1 MKRKIIVLLLLF
13 GKVSAQEVEVSSVDE
28 LFQMASTRNQT
39 LQNAGLQRDL
49 AVVTRKIAGVNAFS
63 PRVPVSWQALDN
75 VALQRTFVPG
85 VIFGQPEGT
94 YKELVMGQKY
104 VSTFNISPQF
114 DILNFGN
121 RAQRQT
127 AVFNEDLA
135 VLSEKQAQRDVYLQI
150 NAAFH
155 NVISFDAQKS
165 ILEENLGTAR
175 KILAIVRDRFG
186 EGIARSQEVNEAEVN
201 VVTLENSLEQLEQNR
216 HLQLELLKLLTRP
229 EADIRIRKGSET
241 DAGVSSPAA
250 GTLDT
255 DLARTRTRMAE
266 QEMLSA
272 RKDQWPVL
280 SAVSSF
286 NWQNLDNRFFYGSG
300 SSAIYFAYIG
310 LKLSWDLPTNVQKI
324 SNLKNREIQLKVAEN
339 NLKLAE
345 EQEVYANL
353 QRETELKK
361 AQSQLASLERI
372 EALKKDTFDKNYVQF
387 EENILPLDKLLIS
400 QNDWLAS
407 RLNRAAGA
415 VNVQYNYQ
423 ILRINNRF

>member
-1 MKRKIIVLLLLF
+1 MKEKIIVLLLLF
-13 GKVSAQEVEVSSVDE
+13 GSASAQVAEVSSVDE
-28 LFQMASTRNQT
+28 LFQMASARNQT
-39 LQNAGLQRDL
+39 LKNAALQRDL
-49 AVVTRKIAGVNAFS
+49 AGITRKIAGVNAFS
-63 PRVPVSWQALDN
+63 PRMPVSWQALDN

-135 VLSEKQAQRDVYLQI
+135 VLSEKQAQRDIYLQI

-155 NVISFDAQKS
+155 NVVSFDAQKS
-165 ILEENLGTAR
+165 ILEENLGISR
-175 KILAIVRDRFG
+175 KILAIVSDRFA
-186 EGIARSQEVNEAEVN
+186 EGVTRSQEVNEAEVN

-216 HLQLELLKLLTRP
+216 RLQIELLKLLTRP
-229 EADIRIRKGSET
+229 EADIRIREGQAW
-241 DAGVSSPAA
+241 DANVSSPAA
-250 GTLDT
+250 GTLDA
-255 DLARTRTRMAE
+255 DLARARARMAG
-266 QEMLSA
+266 QEVLSA

-324 SNLKNREIQLKVAEN
+324 SNVKNREIQLKVAEN
-339 NLKLAE
+339 NLQLAE
-345 EQEVYANL
+345 EQQAYANL
-353 QRETELKK
+353 ERETELKK
-361 AQSQLASLERI
+361 AKSQLESLEKI
-372 EALKKDTFDKNYVQF
+372 EALKKDTFEKNYAQF
-387 EENILPLDKLLIS
+387 EENILPLDRLLIS

-407 RLNRAAGA
+407 RLNRATGA
-415 VNVQYNYQ
+415 VNVKYNYQ
-423 ILRINNRF
+423 ILRINNRY

>member
-1 MKRKIIVLLLLF
+1 MKGKIIVLLLIF
-13 GKVSAQEVEVSSVDE
+13 GKVSAQVAEVASVDA
-28 LFQMASTRNQT
+28 LFEMALARNQT
-39 LQNAGLQRDL
+39 LKNAALQRDL
-49 AVVTRKIAGVNAFS
+49 AGITRKIAGVNAFS
-63 PRVPVSWQALDN
+63 PRMPVSWQALDN
-75 VALQRTFVPG
+75 IALQRTFVPG

-104 VSTFNISPQF
+104 VSTFNVSPQF

-135 VLSEKQAQRDVYLQI
+135 VLSEKQAQRDIYLQI

-155 NVISFDAQKS
+155 NIISFDAQKS
-165 ILEENLGTAR
+165 ILDENLGISR
-175 KILAIVRDRFG
+175 KILAIVRDRFA
-186 EGIARSQEVNEAEVN
+186 EGVARSQEVNEAEVN
-201 VVTLENSLEQLEQNR
+201 VVSLENSREQLGQNR
-216 HLQLELLKLLTRP
+216 LLQMELLKLLTRS
-229 EADIRIRKGSET
+229 EDDIRVGDKPDTGAPLPAGS
-241 DAGVSSPAA
+241 
-250 GTLDT
+250 TLDA
-255 DLARTRTRMAE
+255 DLALARTRMA
-266 QEMLSA
+266 QQDVLSA

-280 SAVSSF
+280 SAISSF

-345 EQEVYANL
+345 EQQAYANL
-353 QRETELKK
+353 QKETELKK
-361 AQSQLASLERI
+361 AQSQLESLEKI
-372 EALKKDTFDKNYVQF
+372 EALKKDTFEKNYAQF

-407 RLNRAAGA
+407 RLNRATGA
-415 VNVQYNYQ
+415 VNVKYNYH
-423 ILRINNRF
+423 ILKINNRY